1 VNLTPDHGGH
11 GGYGG
16 QRGQCRATNGLVT
29 KFDRRPDTE
38 TIESKKISTFV
49 CERKNFIKEGIKPE
63 QREILGCVCAC
74 V

>member
-1 VNLTPDHGGH
+1 MQVNLTPDRGHGGH

-38 TIESKKISTFV
+38 TIESKKYLRLCVKEKTSLKKV
-49 CERKNFIKEGIKPE
+49 LNQNKERF
-63 QREILGCVCAC
+63 
-74 V
+74 